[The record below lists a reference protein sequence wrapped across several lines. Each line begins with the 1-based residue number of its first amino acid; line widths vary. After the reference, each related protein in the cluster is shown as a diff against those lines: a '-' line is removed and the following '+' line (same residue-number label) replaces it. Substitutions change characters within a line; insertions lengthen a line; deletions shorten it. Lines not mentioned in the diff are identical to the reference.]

1 MPATETNTYP
11 ITPEQLKSIKFRSV
25 KRGGYDPEEVDLF
38 IHQLATIL
46 SQSPEDIFGKGASS
60 GEALDADSAAQRL
73 LSAAQ
78 RTADELIS
86 ASKEQATQ
94 LIASAEAQADN
105 VKRIVSEEARQMA
118 EEAQLELRDAIS
130 HLMERKKRLVEDC
143 SALSAELQAGKD
155 QLLTT
160 LEEIKL
166 MINVDDTF
174 TFDSQLDDDDEGKES
189 QKTAEP
195 SELFLQDENLKDVD
209 NSTQATLELS
219 QADLISV
226 DELMDSPPELTLIRN
241 AETNE
246 DWLNKEV
253 KKTEE
258 DMSDINPSEGWDF
271 ETPTELIQTIQD
283 ENITTG
289 DRFFEEL
296 ESQDKSPLG
305 KADDR
310 TNEAMDDFF
319 GGKS

>member
-1 MPATETNTYP
+1 MAGTESKTYP
-11 ITPEQLKSIKFRSV
+11 ITPEQIKSITFSNI
-25 KRGGYDPEEVDLF
+25 KRGGYDPEEVDIF
-38 IHQLATIL
+38 IHQLATII
-46 SQSPEDIFGKGASS
+46 SRSPEDIFGQRTTS
-60 GEALDADSAAQRL
+60 EEREDADSAAQRL

-78 RTADELIS
+78 RTADQLI
-86 ASKEQATQ
+86 ADSKEQATQ

-105 VKRIVSEEARQMA
+105 VKRIVTEEARQMA
-118 EEAQLELRDAIS
+118 EEAQSKLKDDIS
-130 HLMERKKRLVEDC
+130 NLTEKRKRLIEDC

-166 MINVDDTF
+166 MISVDDMLAF
-174 TFDSQLDDDDEGKES
+174 HNQLDDGGEETDS
-189 QKTAEP
+189 QKISAS
-195 SELFLQDENLKDVD
+195 SELREEDENQEGMD
-209 NSTQATLELS
+209 NSSQAIVELS

-241 AETNE
+241 SETNE
-246 DWLNKEV
+246 DWLNNEV

-258 DMSDINPSEGWDF
+258 DMSDDDQSEEWDF
-271 ETPTELIQTIQD
+271 DAPTELIQAALD

-305 KADDR
+305 KADEQS
-310 TNEAMDDFF
+310 NEAMDDFF
-319 GGKS
+319 GG

>member
-1 MPATETNTYP
+1 MNSA
-11 ITPEQLKSIKFRSV
+11 
-25 KRGGYDPEEVDLF
+25 
-38 IHQLATIL
+38 
-46 SQSPEDIFGKGASS
+46 PEDIFGQGNSS
-60 GEALDADSAAQRL
+60 EERLDADSAAQRL

-78 RTADELIS
+78 RTADQLIADS
-86 ASKEQATQ
+86 REQATQ

-118 EEAQLELRDAIS
+118 EEAQFKLKEDISGLE
-130 HLMERKKRLVEDC
+130 EEKRLIEDC

-174 TFDSQLDDDDEGKES
+174 TFRNQLDDNNEGIENEKISES
-189 QKTAEP
+189 
-195 SELFLQDENLKDVD
+195 SELYEEDD
-209 NSTQATLELS
+209 NQQRLGNSSQAIVELS

-241 AETNE
+241 SETNE

-258 DMSDINPSEGWDF
+258 DMSEHDQSEEWDF
-271 ETPTELIQTIQD
+271 EAPTELIQTVQD
-283 ENITTG
+283 DNITTG

-296 ESQDKSPLG
+296 ESQEKSPLG
-305 KADDR
+305 KADEQ

-319 GGKS
+319 GG

>member
-1 MPATETNTYP
+1 MAATESKTYP
-11 ITPEQLKSIKFRSV
+11 ITPEQLKSIKFRNI

-38 IHQLATIL
+38 MHQLARVIDR
-46 SQSPEDIFGKGASS
+46 SPEDIFGQGTSS
-60 GEALDADSAAQRL
+60 EEVLDADSAAQRL

-78 RTADELIS
+78 RTADQLI
-86 ASKEQATQ
+86 ADSKEQATQ

-118 EEAQLELRDAIS
+118 EEAQFELKETIS
-130 HLMERKKRLVEDC
+130 DLMEKKKRLIEDC
-143 SALSAELQAGKD
+143 STLSAELQAGKD

-166 MINVDDTF
+166 MINVDDTL
-174 TFDSQLDDDDEGKES
+174 TSRNQSNDDDEGMENEKILES
-189 QKTAEP
+189 NELYEGDKNQQKIGNSSP
-195 SELFLQDENLKDVD
+195 SMVQ
-209 NSTQATLELS
+209 LS

-241 AETNE
+241 SETNE
-246 DWLNKEV
+246 DWLDKEV

-258 DMSDINPSEGWDF
+258 DLSNHDQLEEWDF
-271 ETPTELIQTIQD
+271 EAPTELIQTVQE

-296 ESQDKSPLG
+296 ESQDNSPLG
-305 KADDR
+305 KADEQ

-319 GGKS
+319 GG

>member
-1 MPATETNTYP
+1 MAATESKTYP
-11 ITPEQLKSIKFRSV
+11 ITPEQIKSVKFSNI

-38 IHQLATIL
+38 IHQLITII
-46 SQSPEDIFGKGASS
+46 SRSPEDIFGQRTFP
-60 GEALDADSAAQRL
+60 EERLDADSAAQRL

-78 RTADELIS
+78 RTADQLI
-86 ASKEQATQ
+86 ADSKEQATQ

-105 VKRIVSEEARQMA
+105 VKRIVTEEARQMA
-118 EEAQLELRDAIS
+118 EEAQSKLKDDIS
-130 HLMERKKRLVEDC
+130 DLMEKKKRLIEDC

-155 QLLTT
+155 QLLAT

-166 MINVDDTF
+166 MISVDDTLAF
-174 TFDSQLDDDDEGKES
+174 HNQMDDNDEES
-189 QKTAEP
+189 DNQKTLAS
-195 SELFLQDENLKDVD
+195 SELYEEDENQEGMD
-209 NSTQATLELS
+209 NSSQAIVELS

-241 AETNE
+241 SETNE
-246 DWLNKEV
+246 DWLNNEV

-258 DMSDINPSEGWDF
+258 DMSDGDQSEEWDF
-271 ETPTELIQTIQD
+271 DAPTELIQAVQD
-283 ENITTG
+283 KSITTG

-305 KADDR
+305 KADEQ

-319 GGKS
+319 GG

>member
-1 MPATETNTYP
+1 MAATESKTYP
-11 ITPEQLKSIKFRSV
+11 ITPEQLKSIKFSNI

-38 IHQLATIL
+38 VHQLATII
-46 SQSPEDIFGKGASS
+46 SSAPEDIFGKGNSS
-60 GEALDADSAAQRL
+60 EERLDADSAAQRL

-78 RTADELIS
+78 RTADQLI
-86 ASKEQATQ
+86 ADSKEQATQ

-118 EEAQLELRDAIS
+118 EEAQFELKEAIS
-130 HLMERKKRLVEDC
+130 GLEEKKKRLVEDC

-166 MINVDDTF
+166 MINVDHTF
-174 TFDSQLDDDDEGKES
+174 TFRNQLDGDDEGMNSEKISES
-189 QKTAEP
+189 
-195 SELFLQDENLKDVD
+195 SELSEGGHNHQRIGSSSEAIVELNQD
-209 NSTQATLELS
+209 
-219 QADLISV
+219 DLISV

-241 AETNE
+241 SEANE

-258 DMSDINPSEGWDF
+258 DMSEHDQLEEWDF
-271 ETPTELIQTIQD
+271 EAPTELIQTVQD

-305 KADDR
+305 NADEQ

-319 GGKS
+319 GG

>member
-1 MPATETNTYP
+1 MAATESKTYP
-11 ITPEQLKSIKFRSV
+11 ITPEQLKSIKFTNI

-38 IHQLATIL
+38 IHQLATIIN
-46 SQSPEDIFGKGASS
+46 SSPEDIFGQGNSS
-60 GEALDADSAAQRL
+60 EERLDADSAAQRL

-78 RTADELIS
+78 RTADQLIADS
-86 ASKEQATQ
+86 REQATQ

-118 EEAQLELRDAIS
+118 EEAQFELKEAIS
-130 HLMERKKRLVEDC
+130 GLEEKKKRLIEDC

-174 TFDSQLDDDDEGKES
+174 TFRNQLDDDNEGMENEKISES
-189 QKTAEP
+189 
-195 SELFLQDENLKDVD
+195 SELYEEDHNQQRLG
-209 NSTQATLELS
+209 NSSQAIVELS

-241 AETNE
+241 SETNE
-246 DWLNKEV
+246 DWLNQEV

-258 DMSDINPSEGWDF
+258 DMSEHDQSEEWDF
-271 ETPTELIQTIQD
+271 EAPTELIQTVQD
-283 ENITTG
+283 DNITTG

-296 ESQDKSPLG
+296 ESQEKSPLG
-305 KADDR
+305 KADEQ

-319 GGKS
+319 GG

>member
-1 MPATETNTYP
+1 MAATESKTYP
-11 ITPEQLKSIKFRSV
+11 ITPEQIKSVKFSNI

-38 IHQLATIL
+38 IHQLITII
-46 SQSPEDIFGKGASS
+46 SRSPEDIFGQRTSP
-60 GEALDADSAAQRL
+60 EERLDADSAAQRL

-78 RTADELIS
+78 RTADQLI
-86 ASKEQATQ
+86 ADSKEQATQ

-105 VKRIVSEEARQMA
+105 VKRIVTEEARQMA
-118 EEAQLELRDAIS
+118 EEAQSKLKDDIS
-130 HLMERKKRLVEDC
+130 DLMEKKKRLIEDC

-155 QLLTT
+155 QLLAT

-166 MINVDDTF
+166 MISVDDTLAF
-174 TFDSQLDDDDEGKES
+174 HNQMDDNDEGS
-189 QKTAEP
+189 DNQKTLAS
-195 SELFLQDENLKDVD
+195 SELYEEDENQEGMD
-209 NSTQATLELS
+209 NSSQAIVELS

-241 AETNE
+241 SETNE
-246 DWLNKEV
+246 DWLNNEV

-258 DMSDINPSEGWDF
+258 DMSDDDQSEEWDF
-271 ETPTELIQTIQD
+271 DAPTELIQAVQD
-283 ENITTG
+283 KSITTG

-305 KADDR
+305 KADEQ

-319 GGKS
+319 GG

>member
-1 MPATETNTYP
+1 MAATESKIYP
-11 ITPEQLKSIKFRSV
+11 ITPEQLKSITFSNI

-38 IHQLATIL
+38 IHQLATIIRH
-46 SQSPEDIFGKGASS
+46 SPQDIFGQGTSS
-60 GEALDADSAAQRL
+60 EERIDADSAAQRL

-78 RTADELIS
+78 QTADQLI
-86 ASKEQATQ
+86 ADAKEQATQ

-105 VKRIVSEEARQMA
+105 VKRIVTEEARQMA
-118 EEAQLELRDAIS
+118 EEAQSKLKADIS
-130 HLMERKKRLVEDC
+130 DLTEKKKRLIEDC

-166 MINVDDTF
+166 MISVDDTLAF
-174 TFDSQLDDDDEGKES
+174 HSQLDDNDEGTDC
-189 QKTAEP
+189 QKISVSSDLYEEDKTQEGM
-195 SELFLQDENLKDVD
+195 D
-209 NSTQATLELS
+209 NSTQAIVKLS

-241 AETNE
+241 SETNE
-246 DWLNKEV
+246 DWLNNEV

-258 DMSDINPSEGWDF
+258 DMSDDDLSEEWDF
-271 ETPTELIQTIQD
+271 EAPTELIQAVQD

-305 KADDR
+305 KADEQ

-319 GGKS
+319 SG

>member
-1 MPATETNTYP
+1 MAATESKRYTL
-11 ITPEQLKSIKFRSV
+11 TPENLKSIKFSNI
-25 KRGGYDPEEVDLF
+25 KRGGYDPDEVDLF
-38 IHQLATIL
+38 IHQLIKIISDT
-46 SQSPEDIFGKGASS
+46 PEDIFSKGTSS
-60 GEALDADSAAQRL
+60 EDRLDTDSAAQRL

-78 RTADELIS
+78 RTADQLIAES
-86 ASKEQATQ
+86 REQATQ

-118 EEAQLELRDAIS
+118 EEAQFELKGAIS
-130 HLMERKKRLVEDC
+130 GLEEKKKRLIEDC

-174 TFDSQLDDDDEGKES
+174 TFRNQLDDDNEGIENEKISES
-189 QKTAEP
+189 
-195 SELFLQDENLKDVD
+195 SELYEEDD
-209 NSTQATLELS
+209 NQQRLGNSSQAIVELS

-241 AETNE
+241 SETNE

-258 DMSDINPSEGWDF
+258 DMSEHDQSEEWDF
-271 ETPTELIQTIQD
+271 EAPTELIQTVQD
-283 ENITTG
+283 DNITTG

-296 ESQDKSPLG
+296 ESQEKSPLG
-305 KADDR
+305 KADEQ

-319 GGKS
+319 GS

>member
-1 MPATETNTYP
+1 MAATESKTYP
-11 ITPEQLKSIKFRSV
+11 ITPEQLKSIKFSNI

-38 IHQLATIL
+38 IHQLATII
-46 SQSPEDIFGKGASS
+46 SRSPENIFEQGTSS
-60 GEALDADSAAQRL
+60 EERPDTDSAAQRL

-78 RTADELIS
+78 RTADQLI
-86 ASKEQATQ
+86 ADSKEQATQ

-118 EEAQLELRDAIS
+118 EEAQFELKEAIS
-130 HLMERKKRLVEDC
+130 GLEDKKKRLIEDC

-174 TFDSQLDDDDEGKES
+174 TFRNQLDDDNEGIENEKISES
-189 QKTAEP
+189 
-195 SELFLQDENLKDVD
+195 SELYEEDD
-209 NSTQATLELS
+209 NQQRLGNSSQAIVELS

-241 AETNE
+241 SETNE

-258 DMSDINPSEGWDF
+258 DMSEHDQSEEWDF
-271 ETPTELIQTIQD
+271 EAPTELIQTVQD
-283 ENITTG
+283 DNITTG

-296 ESQDKSPLG
+296 ESQEKSPLG
-305 KADDR
+305 KADEQ

-319 GGKS
+319 GG

>member
-1 MPATETNTYP
+1 MAATESKTYP
-11 ITPEQLKSIKFRSV
+11 ITPEQIKSVKFSNI

-38 IHQLATIL
+38 IHQLITII
-46 SQSPEDIFGKGASS
+46 SRSPEDIFGQRTSS
-60 GEALDADSAAQRL
+60 EEKLDADSAAQRL

-78 RTADELIS
+78 RTADQLI
-86 ASKEQATQ
+86 ADSKEQATQ

-105 VKRIVSEEARQMA
+105 VKRIVTEEARQMA
-118 EEAQLELRDAIS
+118 EEAQSKLKDDIS
-130 HLMERKKRLVEDC
+130 DLMEKKKRLIEDC

-155 QLLTT
+155 QLLAT

-166 MINVDDTF
+166 MISVDGTLAF
-174 TFDSQLDDDDEGKES
+174 HNQMDDNDEGS
-189 QKTAEP
+189 DNQKTLAS
-195 SELFLQDENLKDVD
+195 SELYEEDENQEGMD
-209 NSTQATLELS
+209 NSSQAIVKLS

-241 AETNE
+241 SETNE
-246 DWLNKEV
+246 DWLNNEV

-258 DMSDINPSEGWDF
+258 GMSAGDQSEEWDF
-271 ETPTELIQTIQD
+271 DAPTELIQAVQD
-283 ENITTG
+283 KNITTG

-305 KADDR
+305 KADEQ

-319 GGKS
+319 GG

>member
-1 MPATETNTYP
+1 MAATESKIYP
-11 ITPEQLKSIKFRSV
+11 ITPEQLKSITFSNI

-38 IHQLATIL
+38 IHQLATIIRH
-46 SQSPEDIFGKGASS
+46 SPQDIFGQGTSS
-60 GEALDADSAAQRL
+60 EERIDADSAAQRL

-78 RTADELIS
+78 QTADQLI
-86 ASKEQATQ
+86 ADAKEQATQ

-105 VKRIVSEEARQMA
+105 VKRIVTEEARQMA
-118 EEAQLELRDAIS
+118 EEAQSKLKADIS
-130 HLMERKKRLVEDC
+130 DLTEKKKRLIEDC

-166 MINVDDTF
+166 MISIDDTLAF
-174 TFDSQLDDDDEGKES
+174 NNQLDDNGEGTVS
-189 QKTAEP
+189 QKISAS
-195 SELFLQDENLKDVD
+195 SELYEEDQNQEGMA
-209 NSTQATLELS
+209 SSSQAIVELS

-241 AETNE
+241 SETNE
-246 DWLNKEV
+246 DWLDNEV

-258 DMSDINPSEGWDF
+258 DMSDDHQSEEWDC
-271 ETPTELIQTIQD
+271 EAPTELIQAVQD

-305 KADDR
+305 KTDEQ

-319 GGKS
+319 GD